1 MFCWHPSKEEINQW
15 VESKERE
22 FAEKENKS
30 PRLST
35 EDWLQ
40 KHIFTDL
47 HAIFFVT
54 YANELYDW
62 LSKLNDKNIFKKKRN
77 IVWTPELIHAMKSVD
92 NPISRVVDFWLAS
105 LLEGFVT
112 EFAVDQRKSFS
123 EAERYFFKG
132 YRSKYSNS
140 LNLFLNMLLHEK
152 GVLDIFL
159 DE

>member
-1 MFCWHPSKEEINQW
+1 MKEELNHW

-35 EDWLQ
+35 KDWLQ

-62 LSKLNDKNIFKKKRN
+62 LSKLTNKHVLKKKRN
-77 IVWTPELIHAMKSVD
+77 IVWTPELIHTVKSVD
-92 NPISRVVDFWLAS
+92 NPISRVVDFWLES
-105 LLEGFVT
+105 LLEVFII

-132 YRSKYSNS
+132 YRGQYLNS
-140 LNLFLNMLLHEK
+140 LNLSLNILLSEK
-152 GVLDIFL
+152 GVLDIF
-159 DE
+159 